1 MKLKLKEL
9 YCSVIKL
16 NNEGKAYVDIRV
28 KLCDSPWVDYL
39 NTGSTDKLY
48 ESFRATQKH
57 PDHPDNYWYPIEK
70 FGLLVENIKKY
81 GYKNSFCN
89 NKEIQD
95 KLNGDNWPG
104 GKGPIKIGG
113 GGKIGD
119 GHHRC
124 CILYYLYGGDY
135 EIEITNCLVKD
146 IPPIN
151 I

>member
-28 KLCDSPWVDYL
+28 KLGDSPWVDYL

-70 FGLLVENIKKY
+70 FGLLVENDNDQELY
-81 GYKNSFCN
+81 LAMNHALN
-89 NKEIQD
+89 NKDTMKKKVNESKAYMKRFYTEQVAE
-95 KLNGDNWPG
+95 KYLN
-104 GKGPIKIGG
+104 
-113 GGKIGD
+113 
-119 GHHRC
+119 
-124 CILYYLYGGDY
+124 LF
-135 EIEITNCLVKD
+135 
-146 IPPIN
+146 IN
-151 I
+151 